1 MKYRATVIYL
11 LKKLFKMVVTVFVVT
26 TIIFFL
32 IRLMPSNPV
41 QQYIVEQ
48 MVQYGMTYEDAQTR
62 AAFLFSMDLDKP
74 LLIQYIEYLGN
85 VARLDFGDSLLSPG
99 VSVMTIIANRLPWT
113 LFTVGIGLVLSF
125 IVGVAIGALMAF
137 KRDKWYEPVIS
148 GIASF
153 LSSIPDFLIAI
164 TLLLIFGVINWG
176 GHGTIIPI
184 SMMRGNYSMGI
195 TPGWNFAFISDIFMH
210 AALPILTYM
219 LSQIGIWVL
228 LMKGCTTS
236 CLNTDYVT
244 VAKIRGLSSG
254 RVLFSYIGRNAMLP
268 IVTEFAM
275 RLGFIVGGALI
286 VEQLF
291 VYQGIGL
298 ELLNATNGRDYPL
311 MQGVFLIMSI
321 AIVVCNFLAE
331 VLYVVLDPRIK
342 SKGGRSN
349 G

>member
-219 LSQIGIWVL
+219 LSQIGIWGSSDERL
-228 LMKGCTTS
+228 YYQLPE
-236 CLNTDYVT
+236 Y
-244 VAKIRGLSSG
+244 GLCNRCKNQG
-254 RVLFSYIGRNAMLP
+254 P
-268 IVTEFAM
+268 
-275 RLGFIVGGALI
+275 
-286 VEQLF
+286 F
-291 VYQGIGL
+291 VRKS
-298 ELLNATNGRDYPL
+298 T
-311 MQGVFLIMSI
+311 VFLYRKKRH
-321 AIVVCNFLAE
+321 AAHCDRVCNASWIYRWGRFDRGTAVRLSGNWSGASQCDKWKRLSFDARRIPYHE
-331 VLYVVLDPRIK
+331 HCNCGLQFPRG
-342 SKGGRSN
+342 SSLCRSRSTD
-349 G
+349 